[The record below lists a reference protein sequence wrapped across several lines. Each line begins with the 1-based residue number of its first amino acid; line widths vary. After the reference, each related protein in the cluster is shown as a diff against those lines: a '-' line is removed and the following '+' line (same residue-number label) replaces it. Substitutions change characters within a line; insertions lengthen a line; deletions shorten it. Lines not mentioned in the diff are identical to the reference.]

1 MKVEVD
7 VLGSP
12 SLTVLMDSVDVK
24 KRRTRTAV
32 AYSFGCRPYPQ
43 LARVRLQSFCS
54 RILNTQLFSKVDFN
68 VSNVQG
74 Y

>member
-1 MKVEVD
+1 MKVEMA
-7 VLGSP
+7 VLGSQ
-12 SLTVLMDSVDVK
+12 SLIVLTVSVEVK
-24 KRRTRTAV
+24 QRCTRTAA